1 LGHILTAKLEEDGEE
16 MFDLVF
22 LAKLLRRAG
31 LKEDP
36 KPLPDWVAEERKA
49 NARLLTSRAPYMERG
64 E

>member
-1 LGHILTAKLEEDGEE
+1 MGHILTAKLEEDGEE
-16 MFDLVF
+16 MFDPGF

-36 KPLPDWVAEERKA
+36 KPLPQWVAEERQK
-49 NARLLTSRAPYMERG
+49 NARLLTSRSPFMER

>member
-1 LGHILTAKLEEDGEE
+1 LEEDGEE
-16 MFDLVF
+16 MFDLEF

-36 KPLPDWVAEERKA
+36 KPLPQWVLEEREK
-49 NARLLTSRAPYMERG
+49 NARLLTSRAPFMER